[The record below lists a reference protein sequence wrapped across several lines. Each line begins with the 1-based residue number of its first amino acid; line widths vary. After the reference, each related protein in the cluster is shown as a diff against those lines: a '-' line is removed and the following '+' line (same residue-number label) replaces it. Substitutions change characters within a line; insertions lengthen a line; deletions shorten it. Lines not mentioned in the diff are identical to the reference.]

1 MQQRVEEMH
10 TMLKTMPHEKYD
22 FFKKYKKRYPE
33 EAINFYQQ
41 VITEDLVY
49 TGDTHYT
56 NIANALSHLQS
67 LLLKEVF
74 DARVYKLKTEYKRR
88 RNFVKILEQRFGTIN
103 KALL

>member
-1 MQQRVEEMH
+1 MWIICKW
-10 TMLKTMPHEKYD
+10 L
-22 FFKKYKKRYPE
+22 YKKHYPE

-41 VITEDLVY
+41 VITEELAY

-56 NIANALSHLQS
+56 NIANALSHLQ
-67 LLLKEVF
+67 LLLPREVF

-88 RNFVKILEQRFGTIN
+88 PNFVKILERRFATMN